1 MPRDVN
7 QLAYRTV
14 QLSTQEPKEQEIS
27 RSLVSRVMSE
37 MGRKGGKVS
46 GKRRK
51 INIPPERRSQIAL
64 QAAQARW
71 AKRKKKAS

>member
-1 MPRDVN
+1 MPTDVN

-14 QLSTQEPKEQEIS
+14 QLSTEEPEKQEIS
-27 RSLVSRVMSE
+27 RSLISRVMSE

-51 INIPPERRSQIAL
+51 INLSPERRSQIAFR
-64 QAAQARW
+64 AAQARW
-71 AKRKKKAS
+71 AKRNKKRS